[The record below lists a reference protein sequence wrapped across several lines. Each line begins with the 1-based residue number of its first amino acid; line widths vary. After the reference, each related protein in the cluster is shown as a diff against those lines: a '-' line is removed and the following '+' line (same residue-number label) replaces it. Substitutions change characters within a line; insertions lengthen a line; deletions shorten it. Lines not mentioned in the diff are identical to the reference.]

1 MKNQNNVTGVTK
13 IYLVTN
19 CYSNPNWV
27 YIGKTINSREKPH
40 KKTYGNQ
47 IEYTYIDEVNS
58 LNKKEWEPL
67 ETYWIQ
73 QFISWGFNVLNVQKK
88 GGGGPE
94 YKTKDSKQK
103 QSQSMLGRKQS
114 KEHINNLSKSRKGRV
129 TSEQTKQ
136 KISEANKGMFRS
148 DKTKQ
153 KISEASKGKMKK
165 WLHKPVE
172 KYSLDG
178 VLLHT
183 YSCVKDALKLYSGIS
198 AALSGRTKSSG
209 GYIWKYKTI

>member
-1 MKNQNNVTGVTK
+1 MKSQNNVTGITK

-19 CYSNPNWV
+19 CYNNPNWV

-40 KKTYGNQ
+40 KKTYGDQ

-58 LNKKEWEPL
+58 LNRKEWEPL

-103 QSQSMLGRKQS
+103 QSLSMLGRKQS
-114 KEHINNLSKSRKGRV
+114 EEHINNLSKSRKGRV

-136 KISEANKGMFRS
+136 KIRESNKDRVFNEERNKKISEANKG
-148 DKTKQ
+148 
-153 KISEASKGKMKK
+153 KIKKG
-165 WLHKPVE
+165 LRKPVE

-183 YSCVKDALKLYSGIS
+183 YPGVNEALKLYSGVS
-198 AALSGRTKSSG
+198 AVLSGRTKSSG
-209 GYIWKYKTI
+209 GYIWKYKII